1 MKPRFKTMWISPG
14 KEKSSELETLMNDGW
29 QIFYGL
35 PTETSIFLV
44 LSKMTDALDGL
55 SMAVDTALTKEKN
68 VNKLT

>member
-1 MKPRFKTMWISPG
+1 
-14 KEKSSELETLMNDGW
+14 MNDGW